1 MRKMVN
7 ITSYIM
13 LMLGIV
19 SVMMCEGR
27 INLLLLSLPVLTYG
41 FYRIEIIR
49 YKGISQSQERILA
62 FIGVVLFF
70 IDKLT
75 FTDSHIFAF
84 SHFLLWM
91 GLVKA
96 FKEKE
101 ERDIL
106 SFYIISFIHIVI
118 GASLGVEVYFPVIL
132 LVYTITGIFSL
143 FYFSIYSSTGSL
155 KGKPVI
161 PSYKIKTYL
170 IPIII
175 LSVIAISTSL
185 LFFIMLPRR
194 PLGIRPIVRG
204 EAIALSGF
212 SDRIGLG
219 DIAEIKENPDIVMR
233 VKSNLPLLWR
243 GKAFDFYTGKG
254 WIVSSNPTVSHQK
267 EGNLISLPAF
277 NPYGKIARQEYYI
290 NHYNQRIIFAA
301 YKPESIDFPFRYIRE
316 DGLETLYSP
325 LNLTYNLNYIVMSRV
340 PEVSPVNLRGAGK
353 DYPEAIQ
360 ARYLQLPEI
369 SGRVNDLIGGISG
382 RYDNAY
388 DKANAIM
395 NYLRANYG
403 YTLNPKGSG
412 AEESVEDF
420 LFNLKEGHCG
430 YYATSMAV
438 GLRLAGIPCRIINGF
453 GTGKYNRVGDYYIV
467 RQKDAHSWVEAYFP
481 RYGWVTFD
489 PTPPDTSGLELDR
502 GFWARTSFYLDA
514 MEMRWQQYVVAFSYT
529 EQMAIYKGIKRAYL
543 TLKEQIANLP
553 FKWVFIGLITF
564 IVFTAAILLSMKRVF
579 ARFIISLMRR
589 IRIKPYYGEG
599 FYARLLRILERKGFY
614 KLESITPYEFACS
627 IINCEDIVR
636 DSIMDLTDIFY
647 QVRFGSK
654 SLNIEMQKRIGE
666 GFNIVKRWR
675 RV

>member
-1 MRKMVN
+1 V
-7 ITSYIM
+7 
-13 LMLGIV
+13 
-19 SVMMCEGR
+19 
-27 INLLLLSLPVLTYG
+27 
-41 FYRIEIIR
+41 
-49 YKGISQSQERILA
+49 
-62 FIGVVLFF
+62 
-70 IDKLT
+70 
-75 FTDSHIFAF
+75 
-84 SHFLLWM
+84 
-91 GLVKA
+91 
-96 FKEKE
+96 
-101 ERDIL
+101 
-106 SFYIISFIHIVI
+106 
-118 GASLGVEVYFPVIL
+118 
-132 LVYTITGIFSL
+132 
-143 FYFSIYSSTGSL
+143 
-155 KGKPVI
+155 
-161 PSYKIKTYL
+161 
-170 IPIII
+170 
-175 LSVIAISTSL
+175 
-185 LFFIMLPRR
+185 LPRR

-254 WIVSSNPTVSHQK
+254 WIVYSNPTVSHQK
-267 EGNLISLPAF
+267 EGNLISLPTF
-277 NPYGKIARQEYYI
+277 NPSGKIARQEYYI

-316 DGLETLYSP
+316 DDLETLYSP

-340 PEVSPVNLRGAGK
+340 PDVSPVSLRGAGK
-353 DYPEAIQ
+353 DYPEAIR

-369 SGRVNDLIGGISG
+369 SGRVKDLIGDIAG

-403 YTLNPKGSG
+403 YTLNPKGSR

-438 GLRLAGIPCRIINGF
+438 GLRLVGVPCRIINGF
-453 GTGKYNRVGDYYIV
+453 GTGEYNRVGDYYIV
-467 RQKDAHSWVEAYFP
+467 RQKDAHSWVEAHFP
-481 RYGWVTFD
+481 GYGWVTFD
-489 PTPPDTSGLELDR
+489 PTPPDTSGLGLDR

-514 MEMRWQQYVVAFSYT
+514 MEMKWQQYVVAFSYT
-529 EQMAIYKGIKRAYL
+529 EQMGIYKGIKMAYL
-543 TLKEQIANLP
+543 TLKEQIKNLP
-553 FKWVFIGLITF
+553 FKWLLIGLIMS
-564 IVFTAAILLSMKRVF
+564 IIFTAAILLLSPLNPTFSHKW
-579 ARFIISLMRR
+579 RR
-589 IRIKPYYGEG
+589 RKDEGRGKGEG
-599 FYARLLRILERKGFY
+599 FYARLLKILERKGFH

-627 IINCEDIVR
+627 IINCDNIVR

-654 SLNIEMQKRIGE
+654 SLNDDMQKRIKD

-675 RV
+675 RG